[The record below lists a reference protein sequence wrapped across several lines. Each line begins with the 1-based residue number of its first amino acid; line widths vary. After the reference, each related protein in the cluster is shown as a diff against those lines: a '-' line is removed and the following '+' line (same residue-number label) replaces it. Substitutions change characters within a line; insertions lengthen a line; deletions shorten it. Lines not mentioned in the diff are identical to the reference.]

1 MRPTTKSEVPI
12 GTVLSHRYRVSREIG
27 RGGMA
32 AVYEAQHVDVGKR
45 VAVKILDPKLA
56 GNDTVIE
63 RFHREARAAAAVNS
77 PNICDV
83 YDSGRLEDGRP
94 YLVLELL
101 EGESLYERLV
111 REGQLRIA
119 DAVRFLSQA
128 GRGLARAHAAGIV
141 HRDLKP
147 ENIFLHRNS
156 EGEEIV
162 KLVDFGLAK
171 FHTQVT
177 DNERLTREGAIFG
190 TPLYMSPEQVSGQ
203 GQADQRSDLWA
214 LGCIA
219 FECLTG
225 RPVWS
230 VDKGMAYIF
239 AQIVTEPIPVA
250 SSFRPDLPRSF
261 DLWLTHALERDPAL
275 RFQSAQDMVVDLA
288 SALGQDP
295 SGLVSTP
302 AILPTFP
309 NGHVVVTDS
318 RFLAPTAAEIAP
330 TEPPPQPVDSSPE
343 VLPPPKSASRTKAGL
358 IVAALGLVGLLTA
371 GAGALLWSRTP
382 SESVVHTAT
391 STSVEA
397 PTASAAPS
405 SFEHPPVV
413 PSASA
418 PVALPFWADAIRQ
431 GQLLIARRRTSEA
444 VSLFERTSERSDHPA
459 LLTMLDHARIAAATT
474 GPCVVAALGRPR
486 PYDLDQPARSAVVL
500 PTPSGALLTWTSG
513 EPAHAFALPLDPQL
527 QPVGPPVDLTPK
539 HEQVDGARLVRDAS
553 GPVLVF
559 SDGAGDRQG
568 TWLRRLDEGGNP
580 LSDPVQIA
588 SHPGARGQP
597 SAWPEGNDLWV
608 AYTDRA
614 EGRATDVFVRRLSG
628 GALAQPIRVTAH
640 GLPDRLDGKEASSPL
655 LASAGDRAITV
666 FVRQT
671 MRENEVVVHRPGTMQ
686 DLQGGKA
693 QWTPAEDG
701 QGDVQVVSEARL
713 KVSSPSLACDAST
726 CFVGWKSQPRG
737 SHLVAVDA
745 KSGEVL
751 WRKTLASAGSD
762 VVVATGPSG
771 QGLVVWFGGG
781 RLRAAMLKRDGM
793 GGASVLARVH
803 GEQAAPSLV
812 ADQEGGWMSAW
823 TCFEGGRPEAFVA
836 RLRCEE

>member
-1 MRPTTKSEVPI
+1 MRPKTKSEVPI
-12 GTVLSHRYRVSREIG
+12 GSVLSHRYRVSREIG

-32 AVYEAQHVDVGKR
+32 AVYEAEHVDVGKR

-83 YDSGRLEDGRP
+83 YDSGRLDDGRP

-119 DAVRFLSQA
+119 DAVRILSQA

-225 RPVWS
+225 RPVWP

-261 DLWLTHALERDPAL
+261 DVWLTRALERDPAL
-275 RFQSAQDMVVDLA
+275 RFQSAQDMVVELA

-309 NGHVVVTDS
+309 DGHVVVTDS

-330 TEPPPQPVDSSPE
+330 TEPPPQPVEPGTP
-343 VLPPPKSASRTKAGL
+343 PPPKAAPRTKTGLVVAGVGL
-358 IVAALGLVGLLTA
+358 MGLLVAAA
-371 GAGALLWSRTP
+371 GTIWWTRAP
-382 SESVVHTAT
+382 SESVVHAAT
-391 STSVEA
+391 SATVEPPA
-397 PTASAAPS
+397 DSAAPK
-405 SFEHPPVV
+405 SFEQPPVV

-431 GQLLIARRRTSEA
+431 GQLLIARRRTPEA
-444 VSLFERTSERSDHPA
+444 VSLFERTAERSDHPA
-459 LLTMLDHARIAAATT
+459 LLTMLDHARIAAAAS

-486 PYDLDQPARSAVVL
+486 PYDIEQPARSAVAL

-527 QPVGPPVDLTPK
+527 QPSGLPVNLTPK
-539 HEQVDGARLVRDAS
+539 HQQVGGTRLVHDAS
-553 GPVLVF
+553 GPALIF
-559 SDGAGDRQG
+559 SDATGDRQG
-568 TWLRRLDEGGNP
+568 TWLLHLDVNGHPRSEP
-580 LSDPVQIA
+580 IQVTT
-588 SHPGARGQP
+588 HPGARGQP
-597 SAWPEGNDLWV
+597 AASSVGNDLWV

-614 EGRATDVFVRRLSG
+614 DGRATDVFVRRSTNG
-628 GALAQPIRVTAH
+628 TLAPPVRVTAH
-640 GLPDRLDGKEASSPL
+640 GLPDRLDGKEATSPL
-655 LASAGDRAITV
+655 LAFAEDRAVTA

-671 MRENEVVVHRPGTMQ
+671 LRENEVVVHRPGTVQ
-686 DLQGGKA
+686 DLRAGKA
-693 QWTPAEDG
+693 QWTPTDHG
-701 QGDVQVVSEARL
+701 QGDVHVVSEARL
-713 KVSSPSLACDAST
+713 KVQSPSLACDAST
-726 CFVGWKSQPRG
+726 CFVAWKSQPRG

-771 QGLVVWFGGG
+771 RGLVVWFGGG
-781 RLRAAMLKRDGM
+781 RLRAATLKRDGM

-812 ADQEGGWMSAW
+812 EDPKGGWLSAW

>member
-1 MRPTTKSEVPI
+1 
-12 GTVLSHRYRVSREIG
+12 
-27 RGGMA
+27 MA
-32 AVYEAQHVDVGKR
+32 AVYEAVHVDVGKR
-45 VAVKILDPKLA
+45 VAVKILDSKLA

-119 DAVRFLSQA
+119 DTVRILSQA

-171 FHTQVT
+171 FHTKVT

-203 GQADQRSDLWA
+203 GQADHRSDLWA
-214 LGCIA
+214 LGCIT

-225 RPVWS
+225 RPVWP
-230 VDKGMAYIF
+230 VEKGMAYIF
-239 AQIVTEPIPVA
+239 VQIVSDPIPVA
-250 SSFRPDLPRSF
+250 SSLRPDLPRSF
-261 DLWLTHALERDPAL
+261 DLWLTRALERDPAL

-288 SALGQDP
+288 AALGQDP

-302 AILPTFP
+302 AILPSFP

-318 RFLAPTAAEIAP
+318 RFMAPTAAEIAP
-330 TEPPPQPVDSSPE
+330 TQPPPKPVDSGPE
-343 VLPPPKSASRTKAGL
+343 RLPPTSTPQSKTL
-358 IVAALGLVGLLTA
+358 IVAGLGLVGLLAA
-371 GAGALLWSRTP
+371 GAGAFWWTRTP
-382 SESVVHTAT
+382 AESVVHA
-391 STSVEA
+391 A
-397 PTASAAPS
+397 ASATANVPTLSAPQE

-431 GQLLIARRRTSEA
+431 GQLLIARRRTDEA
-444 VSLFERTSERSDHPA
+444 VSLFERTTERSDHPA
-459 LLTMLDHARIAAATT
+459 LLTMLDHARIAAAST

-486 PYDLDQPARSAVVL
+486 PYELDQPARTAVAL
-500 PTPSGALLTWTSG
+500 PTSSGALLAWTSG

-527 QPVGPPVDLTPK
+527 QPIGPPVDLTPQ
-539 HEQVDGARLVRDAS
+539 HQQVGGVRLVRHTS

-559 SDGAGDRQG
+559 SDGEGDRQG
-568 TWLRRLDEGGNP
+568 TWLRQLDEGGNP
-580 LSDPVQIA
+580 LADPVQIT

-597 SAWPEGNDLWV
+597 SAWPVGSDLWV

-614 EGRATDVFVRRLSG
+614 DGRATDVFVRRSSG
-628 GALAQPIRVTAH
+628 GTLAEPVRVTAH

-655 LASAGDRAITV
+655 LVFAGDRAITA

-671 MRENEVVVHRPGTMQ
+671 LRENEVVVHRPGTTK
-686 DLQGGKA
+686 DLQAGKA
-693 QWTPAEDG
+693 RWTPAEDG
-701 QGDVQVVSEARL
+701 QGDAQVVSEARL
-713 KVSSPSLACDAST
+713 KVSSPSLACDATT
-726 CFVGWKSQPRG
+726 CFVAWKSQPRG
-737 SHLVAVDA
+737 SHLVAVEA
-745 KSGEVL
+745 ESGEVL

-781 RLRAAMLKRDGM
+781 RLRAAVLKREGM

-812 ADQEGGWMSAW
+812 ADREGGWLSAW
-823 TCFEGGRPEAFVA
+823 TCFEGGRPEAFVV